1 MLFKLLRNVVD
12 LWIVRQEDVQ
22 AEAECER
29 CRAFLT
35 DEERMRE
42 RRFVFPADRH
52 LYLLTRSLVRVVLGQ
67 YLSAAPLDLVFQPNT
82 YGRPQLLS
90 PRTQSGMTFNVS
102 HTRGVV
108 VLGVGCHRELGVDVE
123 GLERESLSDIAD
135 QFFAPCEAAAL
146 KCLPARAQHQRF
158 FEYWTLKEAYIK
170 ARSMGLSLPLQQFAF
185 EFVGSSGLKFTTD
198 PDLADPPA
206 RWEFWQFSIDDCF
219 LLAVC
224 AERNLAGS
232 PLIRATRLTPLLD
245 TAGSI
250 EISRMRCTSGALT
263 Y

>member
-1 MLFKLLRNVVD
+1 MIFKLLPGVVD
-12 LWIVRQEDVQ
+12 LWIVRQDDVPS
-22 AEAECER
+22 EVECER
-29 CRAFLT
+29 CRALLT
-35 DEERMRE
+35 NDERMRE

-90 PRTQSGMTFNVS
+90 PKTQSRMTFNIS
-102 HTRGVV
+102 HTPGVV
-108 VLGVGCHRELGVDVE
+108 VLGVSCHRELGVDVE
-123 GLERESLSDIAD
+123 GLERESLLDIAD
-135 QFFAPCEAAAL
+135 QFFAPREVAAL
-146 KCLPARAQHQRF
+146 KCLPARAQHRCF

-170 ARSMGLSLPLQQFAF
+170 ARSMGMSLPLQQFAF
-185 EFVGSSGLKFTTD
+185 EFVGSSGLKFTTE

-206 RWEFWQFSIDDCF
+206 RWEFWQFGIHDRF

-224 AERNLAGS
+224 AERNLAGPPS
-232 PLIRATRLTPLLD
+232 IRLTRLTPLLD

-250 EISRMRCTSGALT
+250 EISLMRCTAGALT
-263 Y
+263 R